1 MGRDARL
8 QGFRRPGVAGRQQ
21 ELHPLAWSEANADDT
36 RRPNSAAKGPE
47 VDVVLV
53 AKGIGA
59 DPVLLIMVRAAEAYT
74 EDVMRPLTRA
84 GIGG

>member
-1 MGRDARL
+1 
-8 QGFRRPGVAGRQQ
+8 
-21 ELHPLAWSEANADDT
+21 
-36 RRPNSAAKGPE
+36 
-47 VDVVLV
+47 VVLV

-84 GIGG
+84 GIGGRAKMRKVDRASVATWDTAAMCADPAPMPGPDPLQWCAHP